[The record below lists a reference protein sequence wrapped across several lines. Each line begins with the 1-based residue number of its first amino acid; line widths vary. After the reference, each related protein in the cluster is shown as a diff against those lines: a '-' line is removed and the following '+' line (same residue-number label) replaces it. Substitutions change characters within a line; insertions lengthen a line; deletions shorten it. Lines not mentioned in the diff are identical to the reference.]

1 MAQRKKI
8 YQALIHIQYLL
19 VLVFSWDVLAL
30 RKIQIYSLKLTI
42 LGWPLQQNYQ
52 VTKKMK
58 SHYIFFSVSGLTY
71 WRLNE
76 SELYHPL
83 PDSVDSGAY
92 LLLQEA
98 SMSLVSNNQCD
109 WSD

>member
-1 MAQRKKI
+1 
-8 YQALIHIQYLL
+8 
-19 VLVFSWDVLAL
+19 
-30 RKIQIYSLKLTI
+30 
-42 LGWPLQQNYQ
+42 
-52 VTKKMK
+52 MK

-92 LLLQEA
+92 HLLQEA